1 MIYLGADHR
10 GFLLKEKII
19 KSLKDQN
26 LDFIDQ
32 GAKEYIKEDDFPLIS
47 IKLALEVVKNYGSLG
62 ILVCGSGAGAAIAAN
77 KVNGARAALCFSVD
91 QTQAARH
98 DDNINLLCLSA
109 NAISDED
116 NLIIV
121 DTFLS
126 TLFGSEERYLRR
138 LKQITDYE
146 SQKC

>member
-10 GFLLKEKII
+10 GYLLKEKI
-19 KSLKDQN
+19 KEHLRSQN
-26 LDFIDQ
+26 IDFIDL
-32 GAKEYIKEDDFPLIS
+32 GAKEYIKEDDYPLIAF
-47 IKLALEVVKNYGSLG
+47 KLAEEVVKDYGSLG
-62 ILVCGSGAGAAIAAN
+62 ILICGSGVGATVAAN
-77 KVNGARAALCFSVD
+77 KVNNIRAALCFSVD
-91 QTQAARH
+91 QTRAARH

-109 NAISDED
+109 NAVSDED

-126 TLFGSEERYLRR
+126 TLFGAEERYIRR
-138 LKQITDYE
+138 LRQITDYE